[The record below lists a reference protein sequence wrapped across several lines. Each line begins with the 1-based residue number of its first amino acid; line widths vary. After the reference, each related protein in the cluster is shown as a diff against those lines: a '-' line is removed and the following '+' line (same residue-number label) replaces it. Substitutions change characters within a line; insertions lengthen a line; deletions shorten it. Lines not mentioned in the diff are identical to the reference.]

1 MQQITFT
8 VPDQEMVNRVLS
20 SITKLIDISNL
31 QITKIEEPEPETDQI
46 IPAEKKAESVEDILV
61 DWTDMQESTENFR
74 KEIWKAQSF

>member
-8 VPDQEMVNRVLS
+8 VSDQEMVNRVLL

-31 QITKIEEPEPETDQI
+31 QITKIEEPETDQI
-46 IPAEKKAESVEDILV
+46 IPAKKKAESVEDMLV
-61 DWTDMQESTENFR
+61 DWTDMQGPTKNFR